1 MNDGFKRHD
10 AGKHHGEQKTSPY
23 PISRLAPVHDLV
35 DVARQI
41 QLANTAV
48 RNVTSS
54 KLRVIAEN
62 IRRLQDQAREVL
74 ERAQRDAEI
83 HRAECGF
90 SKRPGHIYHLYQR
103 ADGKAALSMISPA
116 EWGVP
121 PYEFLGSFR
130 LEADMSWTSTA
141 DTLTRDGEDQAL
153 QRLLEPALPAPQEN
167 GR

>member
-1 MNDGFKRHD
+1 MSEGFKRHD
-10 AGKHHGEQKTSPY
+10 AGKHQGEQKSSPY

-35 DVARQI
+35 DVAREI
-41 QLANTAV
+41 QLADAAV

-74 ERAQRDAEI
+74 ERAQHDAEL
-83 HRAECGF
+83 HRAECCF
-90 SKRPGHIYHLYQR
+90 HKRPGHTYHLYRR
-103 ADGKAALSMISPA
+103 ADGKTSLSMISPR

-121 PYEFLGSFR
+121 PHQFLGSFR

-141 DTLTRDGEDQAL
+141 NTPARDDEDEVL
-153 QRLLEPALPAPQEN
+153 RRLLDPGVTASTESGP
-167 GR
+167 